1 MRKCGFFCI
10 GNNRQ
15 EPKVA
20 VNQHQTQPAA
30 PKAAETGAPDSSVPE
45 DTDVSRTELLIGS
58 IVGDYSAAT
67 RMAWLIGAIA
77 VATVA
82 TWLRVVFGWSLGGP
96 PLVFYLPAVIVVTL
110 IAGWTY
116 GMAAVAISALLTWL
130 LFVPPPF
137 SFQLP
142 TSTQA
147 AGYVFWG
154 IAAAVLVAIA
164 NILRVALRRAF
175 HSEMR
180 YRKLLDVA
188 SGIVWVMDED
198 NRALV
203 PQRDWSQITG
213 MAWPEYR
220 DYGWLKAVHPDDHPR
235 LRPATPANN
244 RDQTH
249 DTEIRLW
256 SSAAADWRWFQ
267 SRAALIPKRNGDGDE
282 WISALRDMHDQ
293 KLARDKRDLQVGE
306 LRHRLKNLVTVIDS
320 LAKNSKISGEPAVDA
335 FLKKFLGRLHA
346 LGTAGDLV
354 LVGQRVAIECG
365 AVVRATLAPFI
376 EDNSTRFHIAG
387 PVLQLSEETGGS
399 LALAVHE
406 LATNAIKYGA
416 LSVPDGRVSLTWS
429 RTPEETGE
437 KILIEWKERGGPT
450 PLAPNRDGFGSRVI
464 RYVAAREKD
473 GTVSLTYEP
482 DGLRCRISF
491 TRMPEGPPADAA
503 TR

>member
-1 MRKCGFFCI
+1 MVVDIAPELSG
-10 GNNRQ
+10 
-15 EPKVA
+15 
-20 VNQHQTQPAA
+20 
-30 PKAAETGAPDSSVPE
+30 PKAVAAAE
-45 DTDVSRTELLIGS
+45 SRAELLVGP
-58 IVGDYSAAT
+58 IVGDYPQAT
-67 RMAWLIGAIA
+67 RMAWLIGVIA
-77 VATVA
+77 LATVA
-82 TWLRVVFGWSLGGP
+82 SWLRVVFGWAPLGP
-96 PLVFYLPAVIVVTL
+96 PLVFYLPAIFLVTL
-110 IAGWTY
+110 IAGWLY
-116 GMAAVAISALLTWL
+116 GVAAVVLSLLLSWL
-130 LFVPPPF
+130 LFIPPPL

-142 TSTQA
+142 TWAQGV
-147 AGYVFWG
+147 GYISWAMV
-154 IAAAVLVAIA
+154 AVVQVAIA
-164 NILRVALRRAF
+164 NVLRVALRRAF
-175 HSEMR
+175 HSEAR

-188 SGIVWVMDED
+188 SGIVWVTDED
-198 NRALV
+198 NRALT

-213 MAWPEYR
+213 MAWAEYR

-235 LRPATPANN
+235 LRPATPANS
-244 RDQTH
+244 RDHTH

-256 SSAAADWRWFQ
+256 SSTAGDWRWFQ

-282 WISALRDMHDQ
+282 WISALRDVHDQ

-306 LRHRLKNLVTVIDS
+306 LRHRLKNLVTVIDA
-320 LAKNSKISGEPAVDA
+320 LAKNSKVPGDPAVDT

-376 EDNSTRFHIAG
+376 EENSTRFYIAG

-429 RTPEETGE
+429 RTPEGDSGGE
-437 KILIEWKERGGPT
+437 KVLIEWKERGGPT

-473 GTVSLTYEP
+473 GTVSLNYEP
-482 DGLRCRISF
+482 DGLRCRITF
-491 TRMPEGPPADAA
+491 TRMPEGPPADA
-503 TR
+503 R